1 MSGILRLRLRQVEAE
16 GAGRVLLPHVVHCG
30 EGEQRAAAT
39 APAQTAASNAHA
51 LLSKNAGRPGFPG
64 GFSQQR
70 RALNTL

>member
-39 APAQTAASNAHA
+39 APAATAASNAR
-51 LLSKNAGRPGFPG
+51 GR
-64 GFSQQR
+64 
-70 RALNTL
+70 TLY